1 MCENNGNSML
11 LGDPAWQISSEE
23 SLGKLQVY
31 ERIIIGLHLWQM
43 LSDTLS
49 VYRRCLEIG
58 VLKINI
64 WLPNK
69 SQVNS
74 NLAYWL
80 Y

>member
-1 MCENNGNSML
+1 ML

-64 WLPNK
+64 
-69 SQVNS
+69 
-74 NLAYWL
+74 
-80 Y
+80 